1 LAGGRPANHLQIL
14 EPAPGALYY
23 LDPDLPAKD
32 QRLVLRADSTGQV
45 QWSSPTLDC
54 HAEGTQV
61 TIGLREG
68 RHEIAAR
75 DAVTGETGT
84 NWIEVEPW

>member
-1 LAGGRPANHLQIL
+1 MLQGL

-54 HAEGTQV
+54 QAEGTQV
-61 TIGLREG
+61 TIGLRKG

-75 DAVTGETGT
+75 DMVIGETGT
-84 NWIEVEPW
+84 TWIEVEPW